1 MNEVMLN
8 GDLLVVRPILWCAH
22 ATFQDEKMYDEACV
36 AEVLEVCDGGGGWPL
51 CEAMR
56 EYERLALSVQPR
68 AQKLNHDGQ

>member
-1 MNEVMLN
+1 
-8 GDLLVVRPILWCAH
+8 
-22 ATFQDEKMYDEACV
+22 MYDEACV

-56 EYERLALSVQPR
+56 EYERLALSVQPT